1 MSESEA
7 AKERHGE
14 AVPRWG
20 RVLLA
25 ALLALA
31 LLARLALALVLGT
44 EWTAPRADSE
54 AYLDVGL
61 AVADGKGF
69 ERPGG
74 MDGKP
79 ILADRMPG
87 YPLVIAAAEASGQ
100 GPRALA
106 LIQSVLGVAT
116 MILAMAAAWR
126 LAGLA
131 TATPWRAGF
140 WAGLVAAALLA
151 FDPFQ
156 VWATGLALPE
166 VALGLA
172 LAATVA
178 AGARFIEAA
187 EARGRAWPWAMAT
200 GAALALAA
208 YLDIAWAGLAV
219 VVGVAALIAK
229 DRRRF
234 LSGWALGAAVLIVAL
249 APWAVRN
256 VVRLGAPVL
265 VTSLGERLYL
275 GTGGAGG
282 DDVHWD
288 VAALAPRPGEEQG
301 LDEVGR
307 DGSYLE
313 SAGERIARK
322 PWAWLGRMAARGAGI
337 WSPEGLGGLALPPMA
352 GYTSLVPMGLLAL
365 AGVWV
370 LRRRRAM
377 LVWLLAAPAYMTV
390 AYAAL
395 GGGPMDRL
403 PVAPALAILG
413 GVALAA
419 ALRPTGGKQ
428 PVAPLK

>member
-7 AKERHGE
+7 AKGCHGE

-20 RVLLA
+20 RVLLV

-31 LLARLALALVLGT
+31 LLARLALAIVLGT

-54 AYLDVGL
+54 AYLDLGL
-61 AVADGKGF
+61 SIADGKGF
-69 ERPGG
+69 ERPAGPH
-74 MDGKP
+74 GKP

-106 LIQSVLGVAT
+106 MIQTVLGVAT

-131 TATPWRAGF
+131 TAAPWRAGF

-208 YLDIAWAGLAV
+208 YLDIAWAGLAIV
-219 VVGVAALIAK
+219 AGVAALIAK

-256 VVRLGAPVL
+256 AVRLGSPVL

-275 GTGGAGG
+275 GTGGDGATY
-282 DDVHWD
+282 D
-288 VAALAPRPGEEQG
+288 VAALAAGEGQG

-352 GYTSLVPMGLLAL
+352 GYTSLLPMGLLAL

-419 ALRPTGGKQ
+419 ALRTTGCKQ
-428 PVAPLK
+428 PAAPLK